1 MPPQEKTI
9 FQVRTVSFQTV
20 PESEETMSEPKIIS
34 NPAEV
39 QKIARQWKK
48 EGYTIG
54 LVPTMGYLHD
64 GHRSLIHKA
73 AMQNDKVIV
82 SVFVN
87 PIQFG
92 PNEDLDSYP
101 RDLEADTAVCAS
113 EGVDIIFHPEPE
125 DMYGD
130 HFLTHVEVDEIT
142 KVLCGKSRP
151 VHFRG
156 VTTVVNKLMNIS
168 KADRAYFGQKDA
180 QQLAVVRKMVKDLN
194 MDIEVVGCPI
204 VREEDGL
211 AKSSRNKYLSPEE
224 RKAAVV
230 LSRSLNK
237 AHKLMNEGER
247 NADKIRETIRE
258 ELSSEPLADIEYVSV
273 VDSESLQDI
282 EGDVTAPVLVAIAVR
297 IGSTRLIDNF
307 SFEL

>member
-1 MPPQEKTI
+1 
-9 FQVRTVSFQTV
+9 
-20 PESEETMSEPKIIS
+20 MSEPQIIS

-48 EGYTIG
+48 EGLSIG

-73 AMQNDKVIV
+73 AEQNDRVVV
-82 SVFVN
+82 SIFVN

-113 EGVDIIFHPEPE
+113 EGVDIIFHPEPK
-125 DMYGD
+125 DMYGE
-130 HFLTHVEVDEIT
+130 HFLTHVAVDDIT
-142 KVLCGKSRP
+142 TVLCGKTRP
-151 VHFRG
+151 IHFRG

-180 QQLAVVRKMVKDLN
+180 QQLVVVKLMVKDLN
-194 MDIEVVGCPI
+194 MDIEIVGCPI

-211 AKSSRNKYLSPEE
+211 AKSSRNKYLSAEE
-224 RKAAVV
+224 RKAAPV
-230 LSRSLNK
+230 LNRALTK
-237 AHKLMNEGER
+237 AHDLMDAGER
-247 NADKIRETIRE
+247 KADKIRQTITE
-258 ELSSEPLADIEYVSV
+258 ELQKEPLADIEYVSV
-273 VDSESLQDI
+273 VDAELLKDV
-282 EGDVTAPVLVAIAVR
+282 EGEVTGPVLVAIAVR
-297 IGSTRLIDNF
+297 IGTTRLIDNF
-307 SFEL
+307 SFGE